1 MAKKNKIN
9 TKIIIAV
16 AIIIILGGL
25 VYYLTSEPAPEKK
38 SVPKGISKLNLNAK
52 SPESIVPQLTT
63 QQQQDL
69 KELESLQFDLIKKT
83 VDEYLSSVYLPNV
96 KQKKPDVNLFISM
109 DALQNGS
116 FIGDRSLLTFP
127 KFKEKVVSTL
137 NVDANMDNL
146 KIGFASN
153 LTPYIATLNLS
164 MVSSYLLKDEKR
176 LAIKMSGEVIMEP
189 VGDEWR
195 IFGLKLKREQ
205 SLYEKKE
212 DENI

>member
-1 MAKKNKIN
+1 MTKKNNRKS
-9 TKIIIAV
+9 KIIIAV
-16 AIIIILGGL
+16 AIVIILGGL
-25 VYYLTSEPAPEKK
+25 IYFLTSEPVPEKK
-38 SVPKGISKLNLNAK
+38 PIPKGISKINLNAK
-52 SPESIVPQLTT
+52 SPESIAPQLSA

-116 FIGDRSLLTFP
+116 FVGDRALLTFP
-127 KFKEKVVSTL
+127 NIKQKVVSTI

-146 KIGFASN
+146 KIGFAEN
-153 LTPYIATLNLS
+153 LTPYVATFNLS

-176 LAIKMSGEVIMEP
+176 LAIKMSGDVIMEP
-189 VGDEWR
+189 IGDEWR
-195 IFGLKLKREQ
+195 IFGLNLKREQ
-205 SLYEKKE
+205 SLHKKKE

>member
-1 MAKKNKIN
+1 MAKKNRRN
-9 TKIIIAV
+9 TKIITTV

-25 VYYLTSEPAPEKK
+25 IFFLTSKPAPEKK
-38 SVPKGISKLNLNAK
+38 SLPKGISKINLNAK
-52 SPESIVPQLTT
+52 SPESIVPKLTA

-69 KELESLQFDLIKKT
+69 KELENLQFGLIKKT
-83 VDEYLSSVYLPNV
+83 VDEYLSSVYLPNL

-116 FIGDRSLLTFP
+116 FTGDRSLLTFP
-127 KFKEKVVSTL
+127 KIKQKVVSTI

-146 KIGFASN
+146 KIGFAGN
-153 LTPYIATLNLS
+153 LTPYIATFNLS
-164 MVSSYLLKDEKR
+164 TVSSYLLKDEKR
-176 LAIKMSGEVIMEP
+176 LAIKMSGDVILEP

-195 IFGLKLKREQ
+195 IFGLNLKREQ
-205 SLYEKKE
+205 SLHEKKE